1 MDILWWWKCG
11 RLDLRLGVGEGAT
24 LTGWLGLVGRNT
36 ETRALCHVVRKAD
49 IERETRKRKP

>member
-24 LTGWLGLVGRNT
+24 YEKSNARSVLNT
-36 ETRALCHVVRKAD
+36 KT
-49 IERETRKRKP
+49 